1 MTNKL
6 KIAAIILAGIFVNS
20 LIAFSQDIDNPKSKI
35 MTFDK
40 ADNMS
45 LGVNRQTPDSKD
57 DQDRLT
63 DYEAEELSL
72 LMVESSLAIPG
83 SSLEE
88 GLAKKVSLDLRG
100 MSVIDIIKF
109 LSVKG
114 NLNIVTSKSVG
125 GRITLFLKDVMIRDV
140 LDVILLTNDLAC
152 KKKDNIITI
161 MTNKEYTAI
170 YGNPYI
176 DKRSLRM
183 LKLEYAD
190 AASLMN
196 VLTNIKSDIG
206 KIIIDTATATI
217 VLIDV
222 PQKLDEMERLAKTFD
237 IPTINRVIPMIEEV
251 FELSYAKAKDIEGE
265 VFKSL
270 TEGIGSIR
278 VDEKTNKIIVK
289 DLPHNMESIKN
300 MIKEFDSRTKQVLVK
315 AKIVEITL
323 TDNFYMGVDWAT
335 MFTDMHDMVL
345 EGTFPFSSTGASS
358 LAMNVGTIAAD
369 KYEIAIDMIK
379 TVGKVSIVSS
389 PHIAICNNEEAKF
402 MVGSREAYVTSTITA
417 GDVSTTTSESVEFIE
432 VGTNLYIT
440 PTISKDGFI
449 KMKIKPEVSSV
460 REWFETS
467 EGNRIP
473 VVDTSNVETEVLVK
487 DGVTVVIAGLI
498 KESKT
503 KTMSKI
509 PILGNIP
516 LIGLL
521 FRTLIDTK
529 EKKELVMFITPQII
543 SGEDD
548 VSTYKIR
555 KKRKPPKEV
564 ETEVGVKYR
573 KPYKIEDK

>member
-20 LIAFSQDIDNPKSKI
+20 LIVFTQDIYNPESKI
-35 MTFDK
+35 KTSGK
-40 ADNMS
+40 VDNLS
-45 LGVNRQTPDSKD
+45 LEVNHQNSDSKD
-57 DQDRLT
+57 DHDRLT

-83 SSLEE
+83 ATLEE

-125 GRITLFLKDVMIRDV
+125 GRITLFLKDVMISDV

-161 MTNKEYTAI
+161 MTNKEYKSI

-176 DKRSLRM
+176 DERSLRL

-217 VLIDV
+217 ILIDV
-222 PQKLDEMERLAKTFD
+222 PQKLDEMERLVKTFD
-237 IPTINRVIPMIEEV
+237 IPTINRVIPMVEEV

-265 VFKSL
+265 ISKSL
-270 TEGIGSIR
+270 TEGIGSMR
-278 VDEKTNKIIVK
+278 LDEKTNKIIVK

-323 TDNFYMGVDWAT
+323 TDDFYMGIDWAT

-509 PILGNIP
+509 PILGSIP

-529 EKKELVMFITPQII
+529 QKKELVMFITPQII
-543 SGEDD
+543 SGEED
-548 VSTYKIR
+548 VLIDKIR
-555 KKRKPPKEV
+555 KKRKPPKKV
-564 ETEVGVKYR
+564 ETEIGVKYR
-573 KPYKIEDK
+573 KPYKIKDK